1 MDKPHSLKK
10 CLFMNAYH
18 ADQINYIKIQL
29 HRNQMKKKL
38 QEVEHTRFLCSR
50 ADHEYMYTHIY
61 NMIYKRMTA
70 HKL

>member
-29 HRNQMKKKL
+29 HRNQMKKICKRL
-38 QEVEHTRFLCSR
+38 STHVFLCSR

-61 NMIYKRMTA
+61 NMIYKSMTA

>member
-1 MDKPHSLKK
+1 MDGQTSGFKK
-10 CLFMNAYH
+10 VSFHVAYH
-18 ADQINYIKIQL
+18 ADQIKL
-29 HRNQMKKKL
+29 HLSSTSSKPNEKDL

-61 NMIYKRMTA
+61 MIYKSMTA

>member
-29 HRNQMKKKL
+29 HGNQMKKICKRL
-38 QEVEHTRFLCSR
+38 S
-50 ADHEYMYTHIY
+50 THVFYVHVQIMNTCIRTY
-61 NMIYKRMTA
+61 II
-70 HKL
+70 